1 MRAGLRFPLTIVGR
15 THLMDEQRPEPGDT
29 RACGRPVGPKD
40 GTEPEVLEQRDYT
53 AVFDASPD
61 AMLVVDADG
70 VIRDLNRQALAM
82 FGWGRE
88 ELEGGEIERLVPDA
102 SRDRHRGHR
111 RRYGKSPK
119 PRPMG
124 KGLELEALRKDGTTI
139 PVEISLSP
147 SRLGPDHQE
156 HVICAVRDISA
167 WRRMRRLSGMM
178 VAAAE
183 QERKHLS
190 RELHD
195 EFLQNLVALKIRIK
209 LLADEKDDGE
219 RERARARVAEDI
231 GATILG
237 VKRMIRGLL
246 PPELDRQGLSSALGS
261 VFRNIE
267 DVYGFKVHA
276 SQSGLDGEL
285 DEVATLALYRIVQE
299 AVGNAVRHA
308 GVNEATV
315 TFESAKGAV
324 TATIRDE
331 GRGFEFPG
339 AEALSGDGCVGL
351 AGMRERAAFVGGSVV
366 VQTSPGGGTTI
377 RACVP
382 VQSAD

>member
-1 MRAGLRFPLTIVGR
+1 
-15 THLMDEQRPEPGDT
+15 MDEQRPEPGDT
-29 RACGRPVGPKD
+29 RAYGTPIGPKD
-40 GTEPEVLEQRDYT
+40 GTEPGVLKQRDHAT
-53 AVFDASPD
+53 VFDASPD

-70 VIRDLNRQALAM
+70 VIRELNRQAVAM
-82 FGWGRE
+82 FGWSRQ
-88 ELEGGEIERLVPDA
+88 ELEGSAIERLIPDA
-102 SRDRHRGHR
+102 SRDRHRRHR
-111 RRYGKSPK
+111 RRYGESPK

-124 KGLELEALRKDGTTI
+124 KGLELEALRKNGTTI

-147 SRLGPDHQE
+147 SRLGPDQD

-167 WRRMRRLSGMM
+167 WKRMRRLSGMM

-195 EFLQNLVALKIRIK
+195 EFLQNLVALKIRVK

-219 RERARARVAEDI
+219 RERARARIAEDI
-231 GATILG
+231 GGTILG

-246 PPELDRQGLSSALGS
+246 PPELGRQGLPSALGA
-261 VFRNIE
+261 VFHNIE

-276 SQSGLDGEL
+276 SLSGLDGKL
-285 DEVATLALYRIVQE
+285 DEVAALALYRIVQE

-315 TFESAKGAV
+315 TFESAKEAV

-331 GRGFEFPG
+331 GCGFEFPG

-351 AGMRERAAFVGGSVV
+351 AGMRERAAFVGGDVV
-366 VQTSPGGGTTI
+366 VRTSPGGGTTI
-377 RACVP
+377 RASIP
-382 VQSAD
+382 VQSAGAQNG

>member
-1 MRAGLRFPLTIVGR
+1 
-15 THLMDEQRPEPGDT
+15 MDEQRPEPGDT
-29 RACGRPVGPKD
+29 RACGTPVGPKD
-40 GTEPEVLEQRDYT
+40 GTEPRVLKQRDYT

-70 VIRDLNRQALAM
+70 VIRELNRQAVAM
-82 FGWGRE
+82 FGWSRQ
-88 ELEGGEIERLVPDA
+88 ELEGSAIERLIPDA
-102 SRDRHRGHR
+102 SRDRHRRHR
-111 RRYGKSPK
+111 RRYGESPK

-124 KGLELEALRKDGTTI
+124 QGLELEALRKDGTTI

-147 SRLGPDHQE
+147 SRLGPDQD

-167 WRRMRRLSGMM
+167 WKRMRRLSGMM

-195 EFLQNLVALKIRIK
+195 EFLQNLVALKIRVK

-219 RERARARVAEDI
+219 RERARARIAEDI
-231 GATILG
+231 GGTILG

-261 VFRNIE
+261 VFRDIE

-276 SQSGLDGEL
+276 SLSGLDGEL
-285 DEVATLALYRIVQE
+285 DEVSTFALYRIVQE

-315 TFESAKGAV
+315 TFESAKGTV
-324 TATIRDE
+324 TATIQDE

-339 AEALSGDGCVGL
+339 TEALSGDGCVGL
-351 AGMRERAAFVGGSVV
+351 AGMRERAAFVGGNVV
-366 VQTSPGGGTTI
+366 VRTSPGGGTTI
-377 RACVP
+377 RASVP
-382 VQSAD
+382 VQSADGQNG

>member
-1 MRAGLRFPLTIVGR
+1 MLRP
-15 THLMDEQRPEPGDT
+15 
-29 RACGRPVGPKD
+29 
-40 GTEPEVLEQRDYT
+40 RDYT

-70 VIRDLNRQALAM
+70 VIRDLNRQAVEM
-82 FGWGRE
+82 FGWSRG
-88 ELEGGEIERLVPDA
+88 ELEGSDVERLIPDA
-102 SRDRHRGHR
+102 SRSRHRRHR
-111 RRYGKSPK
+111 RRYGESPK

-124 KGLELEALRKDGTTI
+124 EGLELEALRKDGTTI

-147 SRLGPDHQE
+147 SRLGPGQE

-178 VAAAE
+178 IAAAE

-195 EFLQNLVALKIRIK
+195 EFLQNLVALKIRVK

-219 RERARARVAEDI
+219 RERVRERIAGDI
-231 GATILG
+231 GGTILG

-261 VFRNIE
+261 VFRDIE
-267 DVYGFKVHA
+267 DVYGFRIHA
-276 SQSGLDGEL
+276 SLSGLDGKL
-285 DEVATLALYRIVQE
+285 DEAASLALYRIVQE

-308 GVNEATV
+308 GVDEAAV
-315 TFESAKGAV
+315 TIESAKETV

-331 GRGFEFPG
+331 GCGFAIPD

-351 AGMRERAAFVGGSVV
+351 AGMRERAAFVGGRVV
-366 VQTSPGGGTTI
+366 VRTSPGGGTTI
-377 RACVP
+377 RAFVP
-382 VQSAD
+382 ARSAGAENG